1 MDVQERRIGRWCAW
15 GVALLSWIGFFLV
28 LALIFRAAGCNRG
41 SEAGSKSMDVVAGSL
56 GFEARS
62 KTAAAAGATRQSQL
76 LAGDRSVVRTCPIA
90 SVAQKVARQES
101 NDNL

>member
-28 LALIFRAAGCNRG
+28 LALIFRATGCNRG

-62 KTAAAAGATRQSQL
+62 KTAFAAGATRQSPL
-76 LAGDRSVVRTCPIA
+76 LAGAEVRF
-90 SVAQKVARQES
+90 
-101 NDNL
+101 